1 MKEIIAIAMIGPC
14 GMSDPSPKFFGVCS
28 KFSDGLLFRPNLFIK
43 SDSRT
48 RWGPFHRQASQE
60 VLCHGNVPL

>member
-14 GMSDPSPKFFGVCS
+14 GMSGPHPKLFGVCS
-28 KFSDGLLFRPNLFIK
+28 KFSDVPLFSPSLFIK
-43 SDSRT
+43 DGVRT
-48 RWGPFHRQASQE
+48 RWGPFLYQATQE

>member
-1 MKEIIAIAMIGPC
+1 MKEVIAIAKIGPC
-14 GMSDPSPKFFGVCS
+14 EMSGPSPKFFDVCS
-28 KFSDGLLFRPNLFIK
+28 KFSDVPLFRPTLFIK
-43 SDSRT
+43 DDSRA